1 MSHSSDKRTTRQ
13 RGLKWLVAAVVV
25 MTTAA
30 VSLSAVAQHGPGRGG
45 PGGPG
50 GFGGPGLFEG
60 PPEHAAR
67 AVDHMLK
74 GIDATDAQKTQIT
87 QIVQQAAADL
97 KAQHAADRSLREKG
111 TQIFAAPTI
120 DATQAETVRQQ
131 LETQHDMG
139 SRRVLQA
146 MLAVGNVLTPNQ
158 RAMIATRIAER
169 QAKMQAHMAR
179 HAASAP

>member
-1 MSHSSDKRTTRQ
+1 MSHSPEKRTTRQ

-25 MTTAA
+25 ATTAA
-30 VSLSAVAQHGPGRGG
+30 VSLSAVAQHGPG

-50 GFGGPGLFEG
+50 GFGGPGLFAG

-74 GIDATDAQKTQIT
+74 GIDATDAQKAQIT

-97 KAQHAADRSLREKG
+97 KAQHVADKSLRDKG
-111 TQIFAAPTI
+111 MQIFAAPTI
-120 DATQAETVRQQ
+120 DATQAESVRSQ
-131 LETQHDMG
+131 LEAQHDTA

-158 RAMIATRIAER
+158 RAAIATRMAER
-169 QAKMQAHMAR
+169 QAKMQARMAR